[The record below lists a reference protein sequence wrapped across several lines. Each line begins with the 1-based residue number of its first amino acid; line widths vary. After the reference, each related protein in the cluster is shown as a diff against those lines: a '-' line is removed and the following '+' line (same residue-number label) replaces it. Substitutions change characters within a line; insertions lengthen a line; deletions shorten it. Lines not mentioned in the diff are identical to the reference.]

1 MPLTQHVL
9 AGLVV
14 AVGAALQGSIGFGLG
29 MFSVPLLVLIDPR
42 FVPGPL
48 LGASIPLTLLLTR
61 REWHAVKVAELK
73 WPIVGRLLGIG
84 IAMMALEIVPER
96 QIGLLFGTLVIAA
109 VLLSASGLRVA
120 VTGRALFGAGI
131 LSGFMGTTVSIGG
144 PPMALLYQHESGSR
158 IRGVLSAYF
167 VIGVSMSLVGLHF
180 VGMFGVSEL
189 LISLA
194 LLPGILVGYWVS
206 RHTAAYL
213 DRGYVRTGVL
223 LVSAASALVVLLQHL
238 V

>member
-1 MPLTQHVL
+1 MPLAHHLL

-14 AVGAALQGSIGFGLG
+14 AIGAALQGSIGFGLG
-29 MFSVPLLVLIDPR
+29 MFSVPLLVLIDPQ

-61 REWHAVKVAELK
+61 REWHAIRVAELK
-73 WPIVGRLLGIG
+73 WPVLGRILGIG
-84 IAMMALEIVPER
+84 AAMIALELVPER

-109 VLLSASGLRVA
+109 VALSASGLRLA
-120 VTGRALFGAGI
+120 VTAQSLFGAGI
-131 LSGFMGTTVSIGG
+131 LSGFMGTAVSIGG
-144 PPMALLYQHESGSR
+144 PPMALLYQHEAGSR
-158 IRGVLSAYF
+158 IRGMLSAYF

-180 VGMFGVSEL
+180 VGMFGAPEL
-189 LISLA
+189 LITVS
-194 LLPGILVGYWVS
+194 LLPGILAGYWVS

-223 LVSAASALVVLLQHL
+223 LASAASALAVLIQQLL
-238 V
+238 

>member
-1 MPLTQHVL
+1 MPFTQHLL

-14 AVGAALQGSIGFGLG
+14 AIGAALQGSIGFGLG
-29 MFSVPLLVLIDPR
+29 MFSVPLLVLIDAR
-42 FVPGPL
+42 LVPGPL

-61 REWHAVKVAELK
+61 REWHAVKIADLK
-73 WPIVGRLLGIG
+73 WPIVGRILGIG
-84 IAMMALEIVPER
+84 VALLALEVVPER

-109 VLLSASGLRVA
+109 VLLSASGLRLA
-120 VTGRALFGAGI
+120 VTARSLLGAGV

-158 IRGVLSAYF
+158 IRGTLSAYF

-189 LISLA
+189 LLSLS
-194 LLPGILVGYWVS
+194 LLPGVLVGYWVS

-223 LVSAASALVVLLQHL
+223 LVSAASALAVLLQQL
-238 V
+238 L